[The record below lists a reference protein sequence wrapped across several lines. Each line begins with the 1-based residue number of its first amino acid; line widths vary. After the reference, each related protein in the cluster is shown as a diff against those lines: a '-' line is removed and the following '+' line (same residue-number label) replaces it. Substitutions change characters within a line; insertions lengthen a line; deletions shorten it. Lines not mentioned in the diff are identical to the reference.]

1 MSYFLSGAKL
11 WPKRHFS
18 YLYGGHLEN
27 VSYKQL
33 LFSII
38 WFIDPESMEVDT
50 EIVFLSGLEAKI
62 LRKT

>member
-1 MSYFLSGAKL
+1 MRYFIYGAKL
-11 WPKRHFS
+11 WPETPLFV
-18 YLYGGHLEN
+18 YGGHLEN

-33 LFSII
+33 VFIII

-50 EIVFLSGLEAKI
+50 KIVFLIGLEAKL